1 MSMNWGQATWL
12 FMHSL
17 SYKIKDENFLEHKSE
32 IIEIFS
38 KICSSLPCPDCQ
50 QHAKHFVAKT
60 DFNKIKCK
68 RDFIDM
74 IWVFHNIVNKRQGK
88 PTFPYKSLV
97 IYEKS
102 IFINV
107 CKNFV
112 SIYNRPINN
121 QRLLLNSMGR
131 DRATQ
136 HILKFVINN
145 KNIFD

>member
-1 MSMNWGQATWL
+1 MFLSSSDIKL
-12 FMHSL
+12 SL
-17 SYKIKDENFLEHKSE
+17 EGLSFTISNSL

-88 PTFPYKSLV
+88 PTFLYKSLV

-102 IFINV
+102 NV
-107 CKNFV
+107 
-112 SIYNRPINN
+112 SY
-121 QRLLLNSMGR
+121 L
-131 DRATQ
+131 
-136 HILKFVINN
+136 
-145 KNIFD
+145 